1 MKNHNRVLKT
11 SSLNR
16 VFFFAITMKFL
27 FLNYEKIVI

>member
-16 VFFFAITMKFL
+16 VFFCY
-27 FLNYEKIVI
+27 NYEIFVSKL

>member
-16 VFFFAITMKFL
+16 VFFRY
-27 FLNYEKIVI
+27 NYEIFVSKL